1 MAQSVF
7 QVKREIIDI
16 CKRIYQRGY
25 VAANDGNVSVRLDDN
40 RVIMTPTGMSKG
52 FLKVDELVMVD
63 MQGKQIGGTL
73 KPSSEA
79 LLHLDIYKQR
89 LDVNAVVHAHPP
101 TATGFAVA
109 GIPLTKCVLPEV
121 IVSLGAVPLAEYATP
136 GTPELPHVIRDYL
149 KDHDAVLLANHGAL
163 TIGRTLLQAHYRME
177 TIEHFARIML
187 VAMQLG
193 RVNVLES
200 ERVNQLL
207 ELRQRLGLDHGRPA
221 CEPCETEGA
230 AASVSRPAE
239 GELFAELDRM
249 TEETT
254 QRMIA
259 SLRTSSR

>member
-1 MAQSVF
+1 MAQSVY

-16 CKRIYQRGY
+16 CQRIYQRGY
-25 VAANDGNVSVRLDDN
+25 VAANDGNVSVRVDDN

-52 FLKVDELVMVD
+52 FLKVDQLVMVD
-63 MQGKQIGGTL
+63 MQGRQIGGTL

-79 LLHLDIYKQR
+79 LLHLDIYKHR
-89 LDVNAVVHAHPP
+89 PDVRAVVHAHPP

-121 IVSLGAVPLAEYATP
+121 IISLGAIPLAEYATP
-136 GTPELPHVIRDYL
+136 GTPELPQVIRDYL

-163 TIGRTLLQAHYRME
+163 TIGRTLIQAHYRME
-177 TIEHFARIML
+177 TIEHFAKIML

-221 CEPCETEGA
+221 CEPCE
-230 AASVSRPAE
+230 AE
-239 GELFAELDRM
+239 RGIPEHAGRSSSDLYAELTRVE
-249 TEETT
+249 EETAE
-254 QRMIA
+254 RMIGQ
-259 SLRTSSR
+259 LRGSSR

>member
-1 MAQSVF
+1 MAQSVY

-16 CKRIYQRGY
+16 CQRIYQRGY
-25 VAANDGNVSVRLDDN
+25 VAANDGNVSVRIDDN

-52 FLKVDELVMVD
+52 FLKVDQLVMVD
-63 MQGKQIGGTL
+63 MGGRQIGGTL

-89 LDVNAVVHAHPP
+89 PDVRAVVHAHPP

-121 IVSLGAVPLAEYATP
+121 IISLGAIPLAEYATP
-136 GTPELPHVIRDYL
+136 GTPELPQVIRDYL

-163 TIGRTLLQAHYRME
+163 TIGRTLIQAHYRME
-177 TIEHFARIML
+177 TIEHFAKIML

-207 ELRQRLGLDHGRPA
+207 DLRQRLGLDHGRPG
-221 CEPCETEGA
+221 CETCE
-230 AASVSRPAE
+230 AE
-239 GELFAELDRM
+239 GSAPGPLAAKSENLYTELARVEAE
-249 TEETT
+249 TAE
-254 QRMIA
+254 RMIA
-259 SLRTSSR
+259 SLRSSSR

>member
-25 VAANDGNVSVRLDDN
+25 VAANDGNVSVRVDEN

-63 MQGKQIGGTL
+63 MQGRQIGGAL

-79 LLHLDIYKQR
+79 LLHLDIYKHR
-89 LDVNAVVHAHPP
+89 PDVKAVVHAHPP

-109 GIPLTKCVLPEV
+109 GIALTKCVLPEV
-121 IVSLGAVPLAEYATP
+121 IISLGAVPLAEYATP
-136 GTPELPHVIRDYL
+136 GTPELPQVIRDYL

-177 TIEHFARIML
+177 TIEHFAKIML

-221 CEPCETEGA
+221 CEPCE
-230 AASVSRPAE
+230 AE
-239 GELFAELDRM
+239 GGPVQMSPAAGGDLFAELDRV

-259 SLRTSSR
+259 SLRQSPQ